1 MKGKA
6 VIMKRNFCNNTYTF
20 GVTALDAT
28 IFNYIM
34 EYGEDN
40 A

>member
-6 VIMKRNFCNNTYTF
+6 VIMKRNFCNNGYYFT
-20 GVTALDAT
+20 GDAAD
-28 IFNYIM
+28 IPIYNYIM
-34 EYGEDN
+34 EYGEDS